1 MHDARV
7 NASNAHVGDG
17 FGKAAE
23 LHVEVERLGA
33 VGRSEVGERAHMLKR
48 TVEADLTHEL
58 DRFVEAHANAVHA
71 GVKRQ
76 MERSAQPMRV
86 GRLAIGDSELGRV
99 YARHDVIVQKQRNGG
114 LGGLGKHE
122 HGRGNARLA
131 QLNAFLHRRH
141 RKIGGAGRKC
151 GFRNLNRTMTV
162 GVSLHDGKQATPG
175 FQAALGHGDIV
186 ANGAQVDLNP

>member
-1 MHDARV
+1 M
-7 NASNAHVGDG
+7 
-17 FGKAAE
+17 
-23 LHVEVERLGA
+23 
-33 VGRSEVGERAHMLKR
+33 
-48 TVEADLTHEL
+48 EADLTHEL

-99 YARHDVIVQKQRNGG
+99 YARHDVIVQKQRNSR
-114 LGGLGKHE
+114 LGRFGKHE
-122 HGRGNARLA
+122 HRRGDARLA
-131 QLNAFLHRRH
+131 QLHAFLHRCH
-141 RKIGGAGRKC
+141 RKVGGAGGKR
-151 GFRNLNRTMTV
+151 GFRNLNRTVTV

-186 ANGAQVDLNP
+186 ANGAQVDLDP